1 MTTPNKENVAATP
14 RTTVDMNNP
23 QDVAR
28 MLTGGYGLSGEGF
41 HYHSFTRPVMLDVTP
56 DLPSEYEDDTQHHL
70 DDNVTEYSSVPA
82 AEPEPVAEPVH
93 TPVAPPVIAEIA
105 PAPPPP
111 SPPPPPAPPPPP
123 PAPPAPPPHTPVA
136 APAPAPHQPEVVV
149 DVPVPEPVVEAARA
163 QVFAAPE
170 KPQSAPSAQVA
181 PAPSADTAAAAGRE
195 RRGLQPFA
203 TPPATP
209 AAAATPPRA
218 ASPGAPT
225 VQADDWAPVPKAQ
238 QRRGQ
243 RPTGPGFFFA
253 KGNDRVVTARLFQP
267 VAVARPAPKPA
278 TKVTTMTKFDKN
290 AQNNPVGRRSAP
302 SDNSPTLTE
311 VFMTLGG
318 RATDR
323 LVPKP
328 SLRDALLRKREEENG
343 QS

>member
-1 MTTPNKENVAATP
+1 MTTSNKENVVATP
-14 RTTVDMNNP
+14 RPTVDMNNP

-56 DLPSEYEDDTQHHL
+56 DLPSGYEDDTQHHL
-70 DDNVTEYSSVPA
+70 DDNVTECSSVPT

-105 PAPPPP
+105 PT
-111 SPPPPPAPPPPP
+111 PPPPP
-123 PAPPAPPPHTPVA
+123 PAPPAPPPHTPVV
-136 APAPAPHQPEVVV
+136 APAPHQPEVVV
-149 DVPVPEPVVEAARA
+149 DVPVPEPVVEVAKA
-163 QVFAAPE
+163 QVSVAPE
-170 KPQSAPSAQVA
+170 KPQFAPTAQVA
-181 PAPSADTAAAAGRE
+181 PASSADTAATAGHE

-203 TPPATP
+203 ASPSTP
-209 AAAATPPRA
+209 AAATPPRA
-218 ASPGAPT
+218 AFSDAPT

-267 VAVARPAPKPA
+267 VAVTRPAPKPA

-290 AQNNPVGRRSAP
+290 AQNNPVGRRPAP